1 KMYKY
6 LEKIIFPY
14 DHCTSNDNIIN
25 VYALYPVVIT
35 TDEIFG
41 AQTYVQDDNKRRY
54 RKRSK
59 ISKYIKKIKNK
70 IIFFI
75 PSLKKLRK
83 YE

>member
-1 KMYKY
+1 
-6 LEKIIFPY
+6 
-14 DHCTSNDNIIN
+14 
-25 VYALYPVVIT
+25 YPVVIT

>member
-1 KMYKY
+1 
-6 LEKIIFPY
+6 
-14 DHCTSNDNIIN
+14 
-25 VYALYPVVIT
+25 
-35 TDEIFG
+35 
-41 AQTYVQDDNKRRY
+41 QDDNKRRY